1 MKKKLLIICIVL
13 ALAATGVI
21 YGFTYR
27 TTTASKTSVKK
38 VTKTQCTK
46 YKACSKSAA
55 SQVNYRVKNC
65 NGNGA
70 SKTSLAKATSAS
82 IKN

>member
-27 TTTASKTSVKK
+27 TTTTKASAKK
-38 VTKTQCTK
+38 ATKTQCTK
-46 YKACSKSAA
+46 YKACLKSSA
-55 SQVNYRVKNC
+55 SQANYRVKNC
-65 NGNGA
+65 NGNGT
-70 SKTSLAKATSAS
+70 KTSIAKATPAS